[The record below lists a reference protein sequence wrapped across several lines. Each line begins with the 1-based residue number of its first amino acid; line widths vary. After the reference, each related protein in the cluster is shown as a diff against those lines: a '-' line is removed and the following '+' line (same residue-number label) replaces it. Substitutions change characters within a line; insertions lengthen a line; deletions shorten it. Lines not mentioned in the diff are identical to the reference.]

1 MTKELTLQNI
11 GPIQHFRIPLPETGG
26 VVVLK
31 GEQGVG
37 KSHALEATQ
46 NILGGGGKLPV
57 SDGARR
63 ATAEG
68 FGVRLEFSNRRS
80 ATGDLE
86 VRALE
91 GFPLDSFVNPG
102 YTDPVANDTRRVK
115 ALLGLCGVTADA
127 SLFEPIVAGLGKF
140 DELISKETLAQQDI
154 VQMAAGVRKDLQSK
168 ARAIESQAEML
179 ASEVANRRAS
189 LTEMVDPKISA
200 AEAKDTQRICTLDV
214 GRFGRVLEETKETVA
229 KWDAAKRVVDSSEI
243 PDAGTRLATLAG
255 NIELATFNVGECE
268 REVAELT
275 EKLEKAKERLRAA
288 TAIRADFVDQ
298 NAKLQ
303 SALSAVSVAVEAI
316 KEPRPDVSEADKNYQ
331 SACERLNEA
340 NDLVNRATQW
350 EIRTRV
356 ASEIEKLSAEKAAR
370 DRAAQAL
377 RDAASRTDDVL
388 SDTICRLLD
397 QMKVEQGRLLYN
409 YPKRGKYIPF
419 DELSQGEAYTV
430 AIDIAASVLG
440 VGGVFVL
447 NQAAWG
453 ELNDRSRD
461 LVAERCREKGCV
473 MITAQATEDPELTV
487 SFYEPRANLNESENA
502 GGFAAD
508 AGSAGGG
515 VVSGVPAACGEGSGL
530 EGDPQGPPD
539 DVV

>member
-1 MTKELTLQNI
+1 MARHAGRCSSVVSGGFLKGESVSKELTLQNV

-37 KSHALEATQ
+37 KSHALEAAQ
-46 NILGGGGKLPV
+46 NVLGGGGKLPV

-86 VRALE
+86 VRSLE
-91 GFPLDSFVNPG
+91 GFPLDLFVNPG
-102 YTDPVANDTRRVK
+102 FTDPVANDTRRVK

-127 SLFEPIVAGLGKF
+127 TLFEPIVAGLGKF
-140 DELISKETLAQQDI
+140 DELISKETLACQDI

-168 ARAIESQAEML
+168 ARAIESQVEML

-189 LTEMVDPKISA
+189 LTEMVDPKVSA
-200 AEAKDTQRICTLDV
+200 AEAKDTQRLCTLDV
-214 GRFGRVLEETKETVA
+214 GRLGRVLEETKA
-229 KWDAAKRVVDSSEI
+229 AAQKWDDASQAIAVSEAGSHAGELSVVDEQIEMLTNDQKSLQEQVDGLRRLLS
-243 PDAGTRLATLAG
+243 DAENALSKTNGMLAIATTRKATLLECT
-255 NIELATFNVGECE
+255 NIIAAAM
-268 REVAELT
+268 EVT
-275 EKLEKAKERLRAA
+275 K
-288 TAIRADFVDQ
+288 
-298 NAKLQ
+298 
-303 SALSAVSVAVEAI
+303 S
-316 KEPRPDVSEADKNYQ
+316 PRPDVTAAESAYQ
-331 SACERLNEA
+331 TASDRLNEA

-356 ASEIEKLSAEKAAR
+356 ASEIEKLSADKTSREKVAN
-370 DRAAQAL
+370 AL

-502 GGFAAD
+502 GGVAAD
-508 AGSAGGG
+508 CGAAGG
-515 VVSGVPAACGEGSGL
+515 
-530 EGDPQGPPD
+530 
-539 DVV
+539 